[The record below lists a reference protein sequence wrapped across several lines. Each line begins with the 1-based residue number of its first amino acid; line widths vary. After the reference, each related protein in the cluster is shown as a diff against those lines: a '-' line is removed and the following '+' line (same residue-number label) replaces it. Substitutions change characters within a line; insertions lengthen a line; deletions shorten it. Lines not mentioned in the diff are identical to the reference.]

1 MAAVVFTV
9 VSIVLYIHRSTG
21 QSYCS
26 DDQFIC
32 WSDFTCLDPSY
43 KCDGNVDCS
52 DASDE
57 KGCGDIL
64 RECHCKYQPECRSSA
79 SCDFFGCQDGW
90 EGYRCAFKR
99 RDKIATT
106 FSPTSTQSQLDTSY
120 DCHCLDQSECN
131 DRFYGTSCYCQEG
144 WKGIRCSE
152 KVSYITSESLG
163 LIGGVIIVL
172 LVISVVG
179 LLAFCVNRVK
189 RWRGLRGHGLP
200 YRGLTNSQES
210 IERSSVSAIP
220 PHLSSAPPAYEDVV
234 SQGTGHNSGRNQM
247 EPPQNHEQDA
257 TPPSYESII
266 KNQQDQ
272 EIQLQRQ
279 PVPEST
285 ASETR
290 EPVQELT
297 TSETGEPVT
306 ENTTSETREPDL
318 ESLAIVQIQDERD
331 THDIPDIGS
340 DRDLIISI
348 R

>member
-43 KCDGNVDCS
+43 KCDGNVDCY

-106 FSPTSTQSQLDTSY
+106 FSPTSTQSHLDTSY

-172 LVISVVG
+172 LVI
-179 LLAFCVNRVK
+179 
-189 RWRGLRGHGLP
+189 
-200 YRGLTNSQES
+200 
-210 IERSSVSAIP
+210 
-220 PHLSSAPPAYEDVV
+220 
-234 SQGTGHNSGRNQM
+234 
-247 EPPQNHEQDA
+247 
-257 TPPSYESII
+257 

-297 TSETGEPVT
+297 TSETRDPVP

-318 ESLAIVQIQDERD
+318 ESSVIVQIQDERD